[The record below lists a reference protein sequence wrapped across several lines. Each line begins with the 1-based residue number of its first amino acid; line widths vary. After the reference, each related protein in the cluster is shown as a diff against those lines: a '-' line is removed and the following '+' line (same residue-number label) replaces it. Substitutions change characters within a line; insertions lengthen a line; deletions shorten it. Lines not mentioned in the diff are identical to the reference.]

1 MTLTLFL
8 GHRCLES
15 WTAFFVCLLILVHVK
30 WTVLI
35 YTKNIRHS
43 ITYNT
48 IQYMI
53 SFFFNFALE
62 CESALLISLFPILF
76 YLRSSRPRYNTSTI
90 TYLFFSP
97 YTSLSLCSRLRFC
110 LFFPYTS
117 LSLCSQLHYCLFSPY
132 TSLSLCN
139 RLHYCLFSTYTSLSL
154 CSRLDYC
161 LFSPYTS
168 LSLCSRLHYGF
179 FSSYISLSLCSR
191 LHYCFFS
198 PYTSFSVQSVTL
210 LDLFLLHF
218 SSSFSPLECIRC
230 TAQTKVLMVWMHS
243 FINSQN
249 LSLPRGWQDQQNVHE
264 MNTSSC
270 QTNVYST

>member
-1 MTLTLFL
+1 
-8 GHRCLES
+8 
-15 WTAFFVCLLILVHVK
+15 
-30 WTVLI
+30 
-35 YTKNIRHS
+35 
-43 ITYNT
+43 
-48 IQYMI
+48 MI

-110 LFFPYTS
+110 LFF
-117 LSLCSQLHYCLFSPY
+117 
-132 TSLSLCN
+132 
-139 RLHYCLFSTYTSLSL
+139 
-154 CSRLDYC
+154 
-161 LFSPYTS
+161 PYTS

-230 TAQTKVLMVWMHS
+230 TAQTKVLMV
-243 FINSQN
+243 
-249 LSLPRGWQDQQNVHE
+249 
-264 MNTSSC
+264 
-270 QTNVYST
+270 